1 MLSFSHKNVM
11 SLIGLCFDGEVP
23 LLIMPF
29 MINGTVLNYI
39 KQNRENLYFGQSADK
54 KQVCFDRAI
63 IIYSNGFLSPYEG

>member
-29 MINGTVLNYI
+29 MINGTVLDYVKN
-39 KQNRENLYFGQSADK
+39 NRDSLHFSASADK
-54 KQVCFDRAI
+54 KQVGI
-63 IIYSNGFLSPYEG
+63 

>member
-11 SLIGLCFDGEVP
+11 SLIGLCLDGEVP

-39 KQNRENLYFGQSADK
+39 KQNRENIYFGRSADK
-54 KQVCFDRAI
+54 KQVCSERAI
-63 IIYSNGFLSPYEG
+63 KIAKS

>member
-29 MINGTVLNYI
+29 MINGTVLDYVKN
-39 KQNRENLYFGQSADK
+39 NRDSLYFSASADK
-54 KQVCFDRAI
+54 KQVGI
-63 IIYSNGFLSPYEG
+63 